1 MTIRSRSPLRISFG
15 GGGTDVSPYRDERGG
30 AVLSA
35 TIDRYAYAT
44 VEPGGDRISVQS
56 LDYDV
61 SVAYALDE
69 EFVYDGQL
77 DLAKAAI
84 DRFRTEYGLTGGVS
98 VRLHNDAPPGSGL
111 GSSSAICVALVG
123 ALAAHARVGL
133 DPYQLAELAYRIERE
148 DAGIRG
154 GRQDQYA
161 TAFGGFNFIEF
172 EHGTTVVNPLRLRDE
187 TRYELEYGLVFA
199 YVGGQHFSSRI
210 IEGQVGNYER
220 GETSAVEAMDRIKE
234 LAYEMKRALLL
245 GDIAGLGALL
255 DDGWQAKK
263 RMADGITNARID
275 EVYAAARDAG
285 ALGGKISG
293 AGGGGFMFFVVDPAR
308 RFAVQERLRGLGAE
322 PVNFTFVQEG
332 MRAWTV

>member
-1 MTIRSRSPLRISFG
+1 MTIRSRSPLGSASVVAARTCPRI
-15 GGGTDVSPYRDERGG
+15 
-30 AVLSA
+30 A
-35 TIDRYAYAT
+35 T
-44 VEPGGDRISVQS
+44 
-56 LDYDV
+56 
-61 SVAYALDE
+61 SVAGRCCRRPSTATRTRPWNP
-69 EFVYDGQL
+69 
-77 DLAKAAI
+77 AATASPSRASTTTCRSPTRSTRSSSTTASSTSRRPSI

-220 GETSAVEAMDRIKE
+220 GRDVRGRGDGPHQGTRLRDETR
-234 LAYEMKRALLL
+234 
-245 GDIAGLGALL
+245 
-255 DDGWQAKK
+255 
-263 RMADGITNARID
+263 
-275 EVYAAARDAG
+275 AAARRHRGVRRA
-285 ALGGKISG
+285 
-293 AGGGGFMFFVVDPAR
+293 AR
-308 RFAVQERLRGLGAE
+308 RRLAGEEAHGRRHQRTRASTRCTPPPATPGRSAARSRAPAVAASCSSSWTRRGGSPFRNGCAVSA
-322 PVNFTFVQEG
+322 PSP
-332 MRAWTV
+332 